1 MTLFLHGWNTR
12 PIGYEG
18 QRGKWD
24 PLGTWRC
31 SSSSKRIYSHSYG
44 LISGLLLAI
53 DMVIP
58 MNNPNRTPKSQS
70 MGQNCQQKSSFH
82 RKEPQD
88 FGSVEATLWRGV
100 LQVAWLVVST
110 PLKNMLVSWDDDIPI
125 YEMEN
130 NPNVWNH
137 QAVYNHHIPIVVGLY
152 PIFNHY

>member
-1 MTLFLHGWNTR
+1 
-12 PIGYEG
+12 
-18 QRGKWD
+18 
-24 PLGTWRC
+24 
-31 SSSSKRIYSHSYG
+31 
-44 LISGLLLAI
+44 
-53 DMVIP
+53 
-58 MNNPNRTPKSQS
+58 
-70 MGQNCQQKSSFH
+70 MGQNCQQKSSFP